1 MVSKMAYMYFRD
13 KKQFAQLVC
22 FTLISNQQLR
32 NLFQLMYNDIPMST
46 YCCAALYF
54 LMKNQPKVAV
64 FLLSM
69 GMSIKAGAMLMLPSF
84 LGLI

>member
-13 KKQFAQLVC
+13 KKEFAQLVC
-22 FTLISNQQLR
+22 FIFISNHELR
-32 NLFQLMYNDIPMST
+32 RLFQLMYNDIPMST
-46 YCCAALYF
+46 YCCAALFF
-54 LMKNQPKVAV
+54 LMKNSPKTAV

-69 GMSIKAGAMLMLPSF
+69 GMSMKAGAMLMLPSI